1 MNPKMRRTVM
11 LVDDDADFRMTAKAV
26 LSSAGYRVVEC
37 ASGSEALAAI
47 RKEKPDLVVLDV
59 MMETGSAGFQVAQEL
74 RRDRE
79 LGKTPV
85 LMVTAIHGTTPLRF
99 SPDTDGEFLPV
110 DRFLDKPVAASRLL
124 SEVERLLG

>member
-1 MNPKMRRTVM
+1 MNSDKQRTVM
-11 LVDDDADFRMTAKAV
+11 LVDDDADFRMTTRAV
-26 LSSAGYRVVEC
+26 LESAGYRVLEC
-37 ASGSEALAAI
+37 ASGSQALVAI
-47 RKEKPDLVVLDV
+47 RKEKPDLVILDV
-59 MMETGSAGFQVAQEL
+59 MMETGSAGFQVAQDL

-79 LGKTPV
+79 LPRTPV